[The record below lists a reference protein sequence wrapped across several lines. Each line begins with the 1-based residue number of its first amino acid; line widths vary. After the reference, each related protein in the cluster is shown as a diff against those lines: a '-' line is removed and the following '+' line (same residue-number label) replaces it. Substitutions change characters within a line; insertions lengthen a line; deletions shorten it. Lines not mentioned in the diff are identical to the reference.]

1 MSKTSK
7 QVMKKAKTAV
17 LQTAVVILAL
27 FLLWVLVHEIVGNES
42 LVPSVGECLLSMWRF
57 FGDSGFWLAF
67 ASTFLRVIVV
77 FIISMCF
84 ALICAFISYLVPWF
98 LRIITPIVAFLRTL
112 PVLAALLII
121 LIWAGAGG
129 APIVVAFLSL
139 FPMLYT
145 GIFTALCNVDKGIEE
160 LNRVY
165 KVPLKKQIA
174 QFYLPTILP
183 SAIREGS
190 GGLAFALKLVVSAE
204 VLADTYHSLGGLMKD
219 AKLYYEIPA
228 LFALVLIVC
237 LLGFIVET
245 VGILLAD
252 GAERRAR

>member
-129 APIVVAFLSL
+129 AP
-139 FPMLYT
+139 T
-145 GIFTALCNVDKGIEE
+145 H
-160 LNRVY
+160 
-165 KVPLKKQIA
+165 
-174 QFYLPTILP
+174 
-183 SAIREGS
+183 
-190 GGLAFALKLVVSAE
+190 
-204 VLADTYHSLGGLMKD
+204 HS
-219 AKLYYEIPA
+219 
-228 LFALVLIVC
+228 
-237 LLGFIVET
+237 
-245 VGILLAD
+245 
-252 GAERRAR
+252 